1 MPRGC
6 SSAIEQV
13 TCSSAGI
20 RGYLDADPDDF
31 MRVGKDAFPSSLCG
45 LWARKAV
52 NAVAD
57 FPEWERI
64 VLTVDSGASEIVV
77 PPDVACIL
85 PLIHTS
91 QAGTVYEAAIGE
103 VVVNIGEKRADMIT
117 KFGNTSSM
125 IMSFQA
131 VV

>member
-1 MPRGC
+1 MSWQGGFPELSLRTLG
-6 SSAIEQV
+6 SRSA
-13 TCSSAGI
+13 
-20 RGYLDADPDDF
+20 AD
-31 MRVGKDAFPSSLCG
+31 L
-45 LWARKAV
+45 L
-52 NAVAD
+52 
-57 FPEWERI
+57 EWERI
-64 VLTVDSGASEIVV
+64 VLTVDSGALETVV
-77 PPDVACIL
+77 PPDVARIL